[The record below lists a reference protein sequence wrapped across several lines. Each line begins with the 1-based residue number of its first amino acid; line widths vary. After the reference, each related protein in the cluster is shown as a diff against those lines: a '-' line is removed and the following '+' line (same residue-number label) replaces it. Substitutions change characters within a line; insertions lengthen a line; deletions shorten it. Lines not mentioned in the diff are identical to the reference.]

1 MNDKSKELWK
11 FLLIKYTNPS
21 FVKEI
26 KEIESVQEIYNSNYL
41 IKIILENNKKDFVE
55 LSREIVVDFLKSQ
68 KSIYCELVID
78 AYCNF
83 KEIVNNYELFLRE
96 MENIKCLIE
105 KEFKFSKEKIQE
117 IIKDFE

>member
-105 KEFKFSKEKIQE
+105 KEFMFSKEKMQE

>member
-26 KEIESVQEIYNSNYL
+26 KEIESVQEIYNRNYL
-41 IKIILENNKKDFVE
+41 IKVILENNKKDFVE

>member
-105 KEFKFSKEKIQE
+105 KEFKFSKEKMQE

>member
-105 KEFKFSKEKIQE
+105 KEFKFSKEKYR
-117 IIKDFE
+117 KL

>member
-83 KEIVNNYELFLRE
+83 KEIINNYELFLRE

-105 KEFKFSKEKIQE
+105 KEFKFSKEKMQE